1 MDEAN
6 HGPEACRFL
15 KTKEIERRRGAQG
28 VNARARRKL
37 FAWTATCH
45 ARSRRV
51 SRLRS
56 GRSAGGRSFPDAV
69 QWSPACVPAPAHAL
83 RLECFFVLARTS
95 PWSPRR
101 LSLAAGETGG
111 HINSC
116 PARWRDINQSPLH
129 PHNHLTLPSTYL
141 PTYLPLPLPILTTS
155 QPLLPHLPHPLC
167 PFHITVA
174 DNSLRSLHITY
185 KKKNRLLFTMV
196 CIHQR
201 SPFPQAIW
209 SNRNEDIVLEKA
221 LDAQG

>member
-1 MDEAN
+1 M
-6 HGPEACRFL
+6 
-15 KTKEIERRRGAQG
+15 
-28 VNARARRKL
+28 L
-37 FAWTATCH
+37 FNVPLHVC
-45 ARSRRV
+45 
-51 SRLRS
+51 
-56 GRSAGGRSFPDAV
+56 
-69 QWSPACVPAPAHAL
+69 PAPAHSL
-83 RLECFFVLARTS
+83 RLECFFVLARTR

-174 DNSLRSLHITY
+174 NNSLRSLHITY
-185 KKKNRLLFTMV
+185 RKKTDYFSQWYVFTNDLPFHRRSGRIEMRISSSRKHWTHRADDLRFPVFSLFLFFCVSTPLGPLRD
-196 CIHQR
+196 HHR
-201 SPFPQAIW
+201 
-209 SNRNEDIVLEKA
+209 
-221 LDAQG
+221 